1 MTDLVLSERRGPVAL
16 LTLNRPEALNALDR
30 ALLECLADR
39 TAEIAADPGVRAVVL
54 TGAGRAFAAGA
65 DIAAMREMS
74 AVEGEAFSR
83 LGHRVLASLEEL
95 AAPTVAAVN
104 GFALGGGCEL
114 ACACDWIYAA
124 ARARFGQPEVN
135 LGLIPGFGGTSRL
148 PRRVGVGWARELV
161 MTGEPVSAEVAE
173 RIGLV
178 NRVFEDAD
186 ALLDAAVK
194 AGETIAAKGP
204 LAVARAKRLLHQ
216 TPDADLRVAHAC
228 EQSAFGAVFAT
239 EDCREG
245 MGAFLEKRNPEF
257 RGR

>member
-1 MTDLVLSERRGPVAL
+1 LTDLVLAERRGSVAL
-16 LTLNRPEALNALDR
+16 LTLNRPDALNALN
-30 ALLECLADR
+30 AGLLETLAAR
-39 TAEIAADPGVRAVVL
+39 TAEIAADSSVGAVVV

-65 DIAAMREMS
+65 DIAAMRRMT

-83 LGHRVLASLEEL
+83 LGHRVMTSLEEL
-95 AAPTVAAVN
+95 SVPTLAAVN

-114 ACACDWIYAA
+114 ACACDWIYASR
-124 ARARFGQPEVN
+124 RARFGQPEVN

-161 MTGEPVSAEVAE
+161 MTGEPITAEVAE

-178 NRVFEDAD
+178 NRVFEEVEE
-186 ALLDAAVK
+186 LIEAAVK
-194 AGETIAAKGP
+194 TGETVAAKGP
-204 LAVARAKRLLHQ
+204 LAVAQAKRLLHQ

-228 EQSAFGAVFAT
+228 EQSAFGTIFAT
-239 EDCREG
+239 EDREEG
-245 MGAFLEKRNPEF
+245 MAAFLEKRDPKF